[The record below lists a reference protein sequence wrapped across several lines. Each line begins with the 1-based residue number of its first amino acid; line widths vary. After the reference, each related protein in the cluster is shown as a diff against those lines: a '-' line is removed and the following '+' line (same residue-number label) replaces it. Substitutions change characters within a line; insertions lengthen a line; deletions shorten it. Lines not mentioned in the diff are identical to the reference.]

1 MLFRNEG
8 EAETGSAVTDDRAT
22 IDIERGSADAAAI
35 KLGSAHARADTFD
48 DQRPLQFGHRRDNDY
63 DRATQGAIRVD
74 RFALRQ
80 ELDAEVV
87 QLIEDLQEVLRTSG
101 EAVAGPYEND
111 IEAMAVRVR
120 QKSV

>member
-1 MLFRNEG
+1 
-8 EAETGSAVTDDRAT
+8 V
-22 IDIERGSADAAAI
+22 AI
-35 KLGSAHARADTFD
+35 QLGSAHARADTLY
-48 DQRPLQFGHRRDNDY
+48 DQRPFEFSHRRDD
-63 DRATQGAIRVD
+63 DHDGATERAVGVD

>member
-1 MLFRNEG
+1 MLLGNQG
-8 EAETGSAVTDDRAT
+8 EAETGSSVTDDRAT
-22 IDIERGSADAAAI
+22 IDIERGSAYAAAI
-35 KLGSAHARADTFD
+35 KLGSAHARSDTFD
-48 DQRPLQFGHRRDNDY
+48 DQRPFKLCHRRDDDHNG
-63 DRATQGAIRVD
+63 ATERAIRVD